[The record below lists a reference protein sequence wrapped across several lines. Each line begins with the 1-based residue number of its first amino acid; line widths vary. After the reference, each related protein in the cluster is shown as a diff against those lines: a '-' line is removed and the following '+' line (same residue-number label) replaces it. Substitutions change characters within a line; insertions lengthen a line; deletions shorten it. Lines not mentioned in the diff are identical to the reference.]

1 MQLVERHIIKPNHRF
16 YREADR
22 LSWLCKN
29 LYNSAN
35 YIYRQN
41 FFANQQTNAL
51 AVYHAIKASEDYKA
65 LPAKVAQTTLGLVL
79 KAWTSYHL
87 AVRNYQEDPIKFKAP
102 PQIPHYK
109 GAREHKRADGRY
121 VVVFNCQAVSKRAL
135 KKGYARPSGTNIWL
149 PSKVTS
155 ILEIRIVPKVG
166 CYIVEVV
173 YEKLEQ
179 PLQVNQ
185 RVSAID
191 LGLNNLAT
199 LTYNVAGLVP
209 KIYDGRAIKS
219 TNQYCNQASATLKS
233 LLPAA
238 QKNSKKLVKLWHKRN
253 CKVDYYLHTTS
264 SAIIKELVNHQIGLL
279 VVGWNQDF
287 KDGINPGLVDGQKFA
302 SIPHRRFVQMLQYK
316 AQLAG
321 IKVVLVEESY
331 TSICSALDLE
341 AIQKKSEYIGCR
353 LKRGLFRTKT
363 GQLINADVNGSLN
376 IGRKAVGNG
385 FIPNSIEGFVVNPVR
400 LKAYKH

>member
-1 MQLVERHIIKPNHRF
+1 MQLVERHVIKPNHRF

-41 FFANQQTNAL
+41 FFATQQTNAL
-51 AVYHAIKASEDYKA
+51 AVYHALKTSPDYKA
-65 LPAKVAQTTLGLVL
+65 LPAKVAQSTLGLVL
-79 KAWTSYHL
+79 KAWTSYYL
-87 AVRNYQEDPIKFKAP
+87 VVRNYQEDPTKFKVA
-102 PQIPHYK
+102 PQIPHYQGSRDRK
-109 GAREHKRADGRY
+109 REDGRY
-121 VVVFNCQAVSKRAL
+121 VVVFNCQAVSKKAL

-155 ILEIRIVPKVG
+155 IGEIRIVPKVG
-166 CYIVEVV
+166 CYVVEVP

-179 PLQVNQ
+179 PLEVNQ
-185 RVSAID
+185 RVAAID
-191 LGLNNLAT
+191 LELNNMAT
-199 LTYNVAGLVP
+199 LTYNVPGLVP
-209 KIYDGRAIKS
+209 TILDKRAVKS
-219 TNQYCNQASATLKS
+219 TNQYCNQVLSVLKS

-238 QKNSKKLVKLWHKRN
+238 PKNSKKLAKLWSKRN

-264 SAIIKELVNHQIGLL
+264 YAIIKELVNYQIGLL
-279 VVGWNQDF
+279 AIGWNQDF
-287 KDGINPGLVDGQKFA
+287 KDGIKTAKVNNQNFA
-302 SIPHRRFVQMLQYK
+302 GIPHRRFVQMLQYK
-316 AQLAG
+316 GQIAE

-331 TSICSALDLE
+331 TSKCSAWDWE
-341 AIQKKSEYIGCR
+341 PIQQHSDYIGSR
-353 LKRGLFRTKT
+353 VKRGLFRTKT
-363 GQLINADVNGSLN
+363 GHFTNADVNGSLN
-376 IGRKAVGNG
+376 LGPKAVGDG